1 MNTPI
6 DTTRTRLGQ
15 LVSQTSR
22 LWRRAAD
29 RRLQPYGLTEA
40 TWLPLLQISRS
51 EAAMNQKDLAATLS
65 LDNSSVVRL
74 VDALEVAGLV
84 ERQEGQDRRAKT
96 LLLTPAGE
104 ETVSRVEE
112 VAAQLRDE
120 AFAGLD
126 PNDIATAYRVL
137 DHLCAVF
144 ADPDGESPP

>member
-1 MNTPI
+1 MNTAI
-6 DTTRTRLGQ
+6 DTARTRLGR

-51 EAAMNQKDLAATLS
+51 ETAMNQKDLAATLS

-74 VDALEVAGLV
+74 VDALEAAGLV
-84 ERQEGQDRRAKT
+84 ERREGQDRRAKT
-96 LLLTPAGE
+96 LALTPSGE
-104 ETVSRVEE
+104 ETVSRVEQ
-112 VAAQLRDE
+112 VAAELRDE

-126 PNDIATAYRVL
+126 PKDIVTAYRVL

-144 ADPDGESPP
+144 SDPDGELQP